1 MKSIKYL
8 FQFMTA
14 TVLIAVMSCTDN
26 FEELNQNPNSFNEG
40 PPENVFAG
48 VVRNTLDV
56 MDGDMADQIWW
67 VYGNYYGSKGGQF
80 GHYFWTQSGL
90 DGFWRKFYVNILKN
104 NQEIID
110 NYGDDPDYANRV
122 YIAKIWKSY
131 VYSTMVSLWGG
142 VPMNDALGYGTT
154 AAYDSEQEIYEEI
167 LNTLKE
173 AAAGINPSGDK
184 FDKDPV
190 FNGNNE
196 MWIKFAN
203 SLRLKIALRI
213 STGYPQLAETHGS
226 ELMANESG
234 LLSSSLE
241 NMFMKWGTEQEN
253 WSFNYFRYV
262 FSDLG
267 QITYPSVNFHF
278 LLNLRTYNDPRLEAM
293 MEPTTAP
300 FTIIDTLLASGSNTE
315 KVIVSYQVPYLGN
328 TAGGRPLDAWN
339 LNGNDNPMAGFP
351 ANAYSRPKLDIFY
364 IQDAKFY
371 MITFAEMNFMKAEA
385 KLKGW
390 GGSKS
395 AEEYYYA
402 GIDASFVQYKVS
414 GSDTYKEQDGIKW
427 GTESAGLKDL
437 YSIVTSGITADPMDK
452 IVRQRWIAS
461 FGNGHDAY
469 CLTKRTRL
477 LPVIANFAPD
487 GSVNADW
494 VELPE
499 RMIYPP
505 SEGGINADAYEAA
518 GAALGGDE
526 LTSPLQMNKPY
537 TLLDWNALPAAYN
550 QEFASK
556 WYGNSED
563 DLIAKGIPYEILN

>member
-1 MKSIKYL
+1 MKSIKYINKIFL
-8 FQFMTA
+8 ALGIVA
-14 TVLIAVMSCTDN
+14 TMSCTDG
-26 FEELNQNPNSFNEG
+26 FEELNQDPNSFNDG
-40 PPENVFAG
+40 PAENVFAG
-48 VVRNTLDV
+48 VVRNTLDA

-104 NQEIID
+104 TQEIID
-110 NYGDDPDYANRV
+110 NYGDDPAYKNRV

-142 VPMNDALGYGTT
+142 VPMSEALGYGTT
-154 AAYDSEQEIYEEI
+154 ADYDSEEEIYNAV

-173 AAAGINPSGDK
+173 AAAGIDPAGDK

-190 FNGNNE
+190 FNGDNTK
-196 MWIKFAN
+196 WIKFAN

-213 STGYPQLAETHGS
+213 SAGFPQMAEMHGS
-226 ELMANESG
+226 EVMANESG
-234 LLSSSLE
+234 LVSSNLE
-241 NMFMKWGTEQEN
+241 NMFLQWGTEQEN

-262 FSDLG
+262 FSELG

-293 MEPTTAP
+293 VEPTTAP
-300 FTIIDTLLASGSNTE
+300 FTIVDTLLASGSTTDS
-315 KVIVSYQVPYLGN
+315 VIVSYQVPYLGN

-339 LNGNDNPMAGFP
+339 LNGNDNPMVGFP
-351 ANAYSRPKLDIFY
+351 TNNFSRPKLDIFY
-364 IQDAKFY
+364 VQDAKFY

-414 GSDTYKEQDGIKW
+414 GADAYKEQDGIKW
-427 GTESAGLKDL
+427 GTESTGLKDL
-437 YSIVTSGITADPMDK
+437 YSIVTSGISADPMDK

-461 FGNGHDAY
+461 FGQGHDAY

-477 LPVIANFAPD
+477 VPIIANFAPD

-505 SEGGINADAYEAA
+505 SEGGINTEAYNAA
-518 GAALGGDE
+518 GTALGRDE

-537 TLLDWNALPAAYN
+537 TPIDWNALPAQYS

-556 WYGNSED
+556 WFGNSED
-563 DLIAKGIPYEILN
+563 DLIANGIPYEILN